1 MQEARAM
8 AGQSSNLNVTICT
21 LMHYRKLSLCLGFH
35 ALPRAF
41 YRALGKE
48 NLCRKPRS
56 AQQYS
61 RHCILCRGSG
71 RRQDGTL
78 GIIKSLPSASPRH
91 GVRRRRRS
99 ERRHIWAAVH
109 CADGSAVRPSAQMLP
124 MPSAPALALGKGID
138 PGLPRLTGLCREPAG
153 AAGRDTSV
161 PTAHARHMHLCRGP
175 HQALGKEVIFFSFWV
190 ELFSLLKVH

>member
-1 MQEARAM
+1 M

-71 RRQDGTL
+71 RRQAGTL
-78 GIIKSLPSASPRH
+78 GIITSLPRASPRH

-99 ERRHIWAAVH
+99 ESGHIWAAVH
-109 CADGSAVRPSAQMLP
+109 CADGSVVRPSAQMQP
-124 MPSAPALALGKGID
+124 VPRAPSKALGKGVD
-138 PGLPRLTGLCREPAG
+138 PMFNPVDRALPRASGGRRQRTRLCR
-153 AAGRDTSV
+153 R
-161 PTAHARHMHLCRGP
+161 PTLGTGP
-175 HQALGKEVIFFSFWV
+175 LPRAPPCSRQRSNFF
-190 ELFSLLKVH
+190 